1 MSKYNRFAKDLDAAF
16 KTSRDAYAKAYSQYA
31 QAERAAKDAQRRAA
45 LKAEQKEIAKAIKK
59 TDSEALG
66 RAGKLFF
73 AGSWCEDAGKETQ
86 AAYDLLRRFFWINCE
101 LTVNCEG

>member
-1 MSKYNRFAKDLDAAF
+1 MRKNRFIRRLTNEEIKMTDDEFSAWINE
-16 KTSRDAYAKAYSQYA
+16 QI
-31 QAERAAKDAQRRAA
+31 AKDAQRRAA
-45 LKAEQKEIAKAIKK
+45 LKAEQKEIAKAIQK

-73 AGSWCEDAGKETQ
+73 AGSWCEDAGKEPQ

>member
-1 MSKYNRFAKDLDAAF
+1 MRKNRFIRRLTNEEIKMTDDEFAAWINE
-16 KTSRDAYAKAYSQYA
+16 QI
-31 QAERAAKDAQRRAA
+31 AKDAQRRAA
-45 LKAEQKEIAKAIKK
+45 LKAEQKEIAKAIQK

>member
-1 MSKYNRFAKDLDAAF
+1 MRKNRFIRRLTNEEIKMTDDEFSAWINE
-16 KTSRDAYAKAYSQYA
+16 QI
-31 QAERAAKDAQRRAA
+31 AKDAQRRAA
-45 LKAEQKEIAKAIKK
+45 LKAEQKEIAKAIQK

>member
-1 MSKYNRFAKDLDAAF
+1 MRKNGFIRRLTNEEIKMTDDEFTAWINE
-16 KTSRDAYAKAYSQYA
+16 QI
-31 QAERAAKDAQRRAA
+31 AKDAQRRAA
-45 LKAEQKEIAKAIKK
+45 LKAEQKEIAKAIQK

>member
-1 MSKYNRFAKDLDAAF
+1 MKKNRFIRRLTDEEIKMTDDEFAAWINE
-16 KTSRDAYAKAYSQYA
+16 QI
-31 QAERAAKDAQRRAA
+31 AKDAQRRAA
-45 LKAEQKEIAKAIKK
+45 LKAEQKEIAKAIQK

-86 AAYDLLRRFFWINCE
+86 AAYDLLRRFYFISCE

>member
-1 MSKYNRFAKDLDAAF
+1 MRKNGFIRRLTNEEIKMTDDEFTAWINE
-16 KTSRDAYAKAYSQYA
+16 QI
-31 QAERAAKDAQRRAA
+31 AKDAQRRAA
-45 LKAEQKEIAKAIKK
+45 LKAEQKEIAKAIQK
-59 TDSEALG
+59 TGSEALG

-86 AAYDLLRRFFWINCE
+86 AAYDLLRRFYFISCE

>member
-1 MSKYNRFAKDLDAAF
+1 MRKCRFIRRLTNEEMKMTDDELTAWINE
-16 KTSRDAYAKAYSQYA
+16 QI
-31 QAERAAKDAQRRAA
+31 AKDAQRRAA
-45 LKAEQKEIAKAIKK
+45 LKAEQKEIAKAIQK

-66 RAGKLFF
+66 RAGKLFI
-73 AGSWCEDAGKETQ
+73 AGSWFEDAGKETQ

>member
-1 MSKYNRFAKDLDAAF
+1 MRKNRFIRRLTNEEIKMTDDEFSAWINE
-16 KTSRDAYAKAYSQYA
+16 QI
-31 QAERAAKDAQRRAA
+31 AKDAQRRAA

>member
-1 MSKYNRFAKDLDAAF
+1 MRKNGFIRLLTNEEMKMPDNELIAWINEQKAK
-16 KTSRDAYAKAYSQYA
+16 T
-31 QAERAAKDAQRRAA
+31 AQRSKA
-45 LKAEQKEIAKAIKK
+45 LKAEQKEIAKAIQK

-66 RAGKLFF
+66 RAAKLFF
-73 AGSWCEDAGKETQ
+73 AGRGCEDAGKETQ

>member
-1 MSKYNRFAKDLDAAF
+1 MKKNRFIRRLTDEEIKMTDDEFAAWINE
-16 KTSRDAYAKAYSQYA
+16 QI
-31 QAERAAKDAQRRAA
+31 AKDAQRRAA
-45 LKAEQKEIAKAIKK
+45 LKAEQKEIAKAIQK

>member
-1 MSKYNRFAKDLDAAF
+1 MRKNRFIRRLTNEEIKMTDDEFTAWINE
-16 KTSRDAYAKAYSQYA
+16 QI
-31 QAERAAKDAQRRAA
+31 AKDAQRRAA
-45 LKAEQKEIAKAIKK
+45 LKAEQKEITKAIQK

-66 RAGKLFF
+66 RAGKLFLS
-73 AGSWCEDAGKETQ
+73 GSGCEDAGKETQ

>member
-1 MSKYNRFAKDLDAAF
+1 MRKNRFIRRLTNEEIKMTDDEF
-16 KTSRDAYAKAYSQYA
+16 TEWINEQI
-31 QAERAAKDAQRRAA
+31 AKDAQRRAA
-45 LKAEQKEIAKAIKK
+45 LKAAQKEIAKAIQK

-73 AGSWCEDAGKETQ
+73 AGSGCEDAGKETQ
-86 AAYDLLRRFFWINCE
+86 AAYDLLRRFYFISCE

>member
-1 MSKYNRFAKDLDAAF
+1 MRKNRFIRRLTNEEIKMTDDEFSAWINEQI
-16 KTSRDAYAKAYSQYA
+16 S
-31 QAERAAKDAQRRAA
+31 KDAQRRAA
-45 LKAEQKEIAKAIKK
+45 LKAEQKEIAKAIQK

>member
-1 MSKYNRFAKDLDAAF
+1 MRKDRFIRRLTNEEIKMTDDEFSAWINEQNAKY
-16 KTSRDAYAKAYSQYA
+16 T
-31 QAERAAKDAQRRAA
+31 QRRVA
-45 LKAEQKEIAKAIKK
+45 LKAAQKEIAKAIQK

-73 AGSWCEDAGKETQ
+73 AGSGCENSGKETQ

>member
-1 MSKYNRFAKDLDAAF
+1 MKKNRFIRRLTDEEIKMTDDEFAAWINE
-16 KTSRDAYAKAYSQYA
+16 QI
-31 QAERAAKDAQRRAA
+31 AKDAQRLAA
-45 LKAEQKEIAKAIKK
+45 LKAEQKEIAKAIQK

>member
-1 MSKYNRFAKDLDAAF
+1 MRKNRFIRRLTNEEIKMTDDEFAAWINE
-16 KTSRDAYAKAYSQYA
+16 QI
-31 QAERAAKDAQRRAA
+31 AKDAQRRAA
-45 LKAEQKEIAKAIKK
+45 LKAEQKEIAKAIQK

-86 AAYDLLRRFFWINCE
+86 AAYDLFRRFFWINCE

>member
-1 MSKYNRFAKDLDAAF
+1 MRKNRFIRRLTNEEIKMTDDEFSAWINE
-16 KTSRDAYAKAYSQYA
+16 QI
-31 QAERAAKDAQRRAA
+31 AKDAQRRAA
-45 LKAEQKEIAKAIKK
+45 LKAEQKEIAKAIQK

-86 AAYDLLRRFFWINCE
+86 AAYDLLRRIFWINCE

>member
-1 MSKYNRFAKDLDAAF
+1 MKKNRFIRRLTDEEIKMTDDEFAAWINE
-16 KTSRDAYAKAYSQYA
+16 QI
-31 QAERAAKDAQRRAA
+31 AKDAQRRAA
-45 LKAEQKEIAKAIKK
+45 LKAEQKEIAKAIQK

-73 AGSWCEDAGKETQ
+73 AGSGCEDAGKETQ
-86 AAYDLLRRFFWINCE
+86 AAYDLLRRFYFISCE